1 MLVVRIRNLRGL
13 SEHLEVRRRI
23 SLIPTAGLWVA
34 LETIDWCDQN

>member
-23 SLIPTAGLWVA
+23 SLNPDSRVMGCSG
-34 LETIDWCDQN
+34 DD